1 MFPVLS
7 PRNSIA
13 LSSRSLEKALYLPPQ
28 INDDIHLMDICSQ
41 ILYKNAF
48 ISLCEKSQ
56 QSSSKFSVSG
66 KGRIKGD
73 TWGEVGAQTTPLR
86 AWSHTQLPRSHFSL
100 SQAGSRP
107 LAYLDNCSLTQQK
120 LATYWQLWTVTFQ
133 KVLGS
138 ASLAPGHWQQASS
151 SLSHNVL
158 LKQQPKLRGSYPS
171 SHSFLKS
178 ACWHCIYKK
187 NTTEAASKGH

>member
-1 MFPVLS
+1 MNFKFKRTRQRFSVLS
-7 PRNSIA
+7 PRDSTA
-13 LSSRSLEKALYLPPQ
+13 LSSWSLEPGTLHLPPQ
-28 INDDIHLMDICSQ
+28 INAEILLMDVCSQ

-48 ISLCEKSQ
+48 ISLREKSL

-120 LATYWQLWTVTFQ
+120 LATYWQVWTATFQ

-138 ASLAPGHWQQASS
+138 ASLAAGHWQQPCS
-151 SLSHNVL
+151 SLSHSLL

-171 SHSFLKS
+171 SHPFLKI
-178 ACWHCIYKK
+178 CRLTRHLL
-187 NTTEAASKGH
+187 